1 MLTETDISWES
12 LEQSEGLNELLL
24 RETQVRKLG
33 EEKKRREMII

>member
-24 RETQVRKLG
+24 RETQVR
-33 EEKKRREMII
+33 E

>member
-24 RETQVRKLG
+24 REMQVR
-33 EEKKRREMII
+33 E